1 MKHVKISDVK
11 NFLKLEGAV
20 GEAYEDFTV
29 DLKKKI
35 RRGEGCTQEK
45 RREGSTK
52 GKLTRSTVKVWVK
65 MKEGKNLLQV
75 EMAYSLPKSSLLT
88 HHHPHPHGRVSIL
101 PMR

>member
-29 DLKKKI
+29 DLKKEI
-35 RRGEGCTQEK
+35 RRGKE
-45 RREGSTK
+45 STK

-65 MKEGKNLLQV
+65 MKEGKNLLLV

-88 HHHPHPHGRVSIL
+88 HHHHPHGRVSIL